1 MFKGLTQ
8 RAQRVL
14 QILAQDEAKR
24 FHSDQLLPEH
34 IMLALLKEGGGL
46 GYKALEK
53 LMIDPAKMQIELE
66 NVIPRKRGGFTLGDV
81 PPSPRG
87 RKVLEDSAEEAR
99 NLGHEYIGT
108 EHLLLACSREEDGRT
123 AQFLA
128 EFSVTTEMLREVI
141 AELSGG
147 TGRGTATAGSTAGSS
162 SASTPSGQ
170 GRRRVATAQSGKKT
184 TPTLDEFSRDLTA
197 LAREKGLDPVV
208 GRKKEIERVIQILA
222 RRTKNNPVLI
232 GEPGVGKTAIVEGL
246 AQKIVDGTAPEVLVG
261 RRVLTLDLASLVA
274 GTKYRGEFEERLK
287 RVMKEITTNGNIIL
301 FIDEL
306 HTIIGAGGAEGAI
319 DASNML
325 KPALSRGEMQCIG
338 ATTLNEYKKYI
349 EKDAALERRFQ
360 SIIVAEP
367 SVEETIEILRGIKV
381 QYEEHHNVSY
391 TPGALEVAS
400 VMSRRYIADR
410 FLPDKAI
417 DLMDEAGSRKRISN
431 SVRPTEIAELEKDV
445 ERLNSEKLALVNS
458 QNYERAAAV
467 RDEVRRIRERVEE
480 LRSQWKVT
488 LRSEQSVVD
497 AEDINYVLSEI
508 TGIPLMRI
516 AQSESERLLDIEKD
530 LHRKVIGQ
538 DEAIQVIASSIRR
551 SRTGLSAPERP
562 MGSFIFLGPTGV
574 GKSLLAKSLAEFLFG
589 SQDALIRIDM
599 SDYMEKHN
607 VSRLVGAPPG
617 YVGYDEGGVLT
628 EKIRRK
634 PYAVVLLDEIE
645 KAHPDVFNILL
656 QILEEGELQDNLGH
670 KVNFRNT
677 VLIMTSNAGAREITR
692 DASVGFR
699 TDDGILNHREIQAS
713 AMNELRRQFRPEFIN
728 RVDEIVVFHSLSDKQ
743 VRTILDILLGEVQT
757 RLAGREIILEVSK
770 SARDLLI
777 ERGYD
782 VKYGARPLRRT
793 IQREIEDPLAL
804 DLLRNRFGEGDHIL
818 VSVRNGEF
826 SFRHKNKRAASAG
839 GDAGGQNGGAED
851 GADGAGKAQGAG
863 SGAGKAQGAGNASG
877 SGDSQDSSDAQENAN
892 APGADGSDEQSGASD
907 GEFRLG
913 DHS

>member
-53 LMIDPAKMQIELE
+53 LMVDPAKMQIELE
-66 NVIPRKRGGFTLGDV
+66 NTIPKKRGGFTLGDV

-108 EHLLLACSREEDGRT
+108 EHLLLACSREAGGET
-123 AQFLA
+123 AKFLTA
-128 EFSVTTEMLREVI
+128 GNITVEMLRDVI
-141 AELSGG
+141 SELSGG
-147 TGRGTATAGSTAGSS
+147 AAAGQAAGSPAGAGSQQQS
-162 SASTPSGQ
+162 QSQG
-170 GRRRVATAQSGKKT
+170 GRRRIATAQSGKKT

-197 LAREKGLDPVV
+197 MAREEKLDPVV
-208 GRKKEIERVIQILA
+208 GRSREIERVIQILA

-246 AQKIVDGTAPEVLVG
+246 AQKIIDGTAPEVLIG
-261 RRVLTLDLASLVA
+261 KRVLTLDLASLIA

-287 RVMKEITTNGNIIL
+287 RVMKEITTNGNVVL

-325 KPALSRGEMQCIG
+325 KPALSRGEIQCIG

-360 SIIVAEP
+360 TIVVDEP
-367 SVEETIEILRGIKV
+367 TVDDTIEILKGIKER
-381 QYEEHHNVSY
+381 YEQHHHVSY
-391 TPGALEVAS
+391 TPGAIEVAA

-417 DLMDEAGSRKRISN
+417 DLIDEAGSRKRINN
-431 SVRPTEIAELEKDV
+431 SVRPTEIAELEQEI

-467 RDEVRRIRERVEE
+467 RDEVRQLKERVDE

-488 LRSEQSVVD
+488 LRNEETIVD

-508 TGIPLMRI
+508 TGIPLVRL
-516 AQSESERLLDIEKD
+516 AQTESEKLLHIEEE
-530 LHRKVIGQ
+530 LHRRVIGQ
-538 DEAIQVIASSIRR
+538 DDAIQAIASSIRR

-574 GKSLLAKSLAEFLFG
+574 GKSLLAKTLAEFLFG
-589 SQDALIRIDM
+589 SDEALIRIDM

-634 PYAVVLLDEIE
+634 PYSVVLLDEIE

-692 DASVGFR
+692 DSTVGFR
-699 TDDGILNHREIQAS
+699 SEEGIMDHKEIRSS
-713 AMNELRRQFRPEFIN
+713 AMNELRRLFRPEFIN
-728 RVDEIVVFHSLSDKQ
+728 RVDEIVVFHSLTDKQ
-743 VRTILDILLGEVQT
+743 IRNILDILLGDVQT
-757 RLAGREIILEVSK
+757 RLAEREIILEVNRP
-770 SARDLLI
+770 ARDLLI
-777 ERGYD
+777 EKGYD
-782 VKYGARPLRRT
+782 IKYGARPFRRT
-793 IQREIEDPLAL
+793 LQREIEDPLAM
-804 DLLRNRFGEGDHIL
+804 DILRGRFGQGSHI
-818 VSVRNGEF
+818 VVGVRKGGIV
-826 SFRHKNKRAASAG
+826 FRQKKRKVKNITP
-839 GDAGGQNGGAED
+839 GAED
-851 GADGAGKAQGAG
+851 DRKQLPPAEEGAI
-863 SGAGKAQGAGNASG
+863 SGAATDTGHAGNAGGTPADDGTQAEPDTSR
-877 SGDSQDSSDAQENAN
+877 GD
-892 APGADGSDEQSGASD
+892 
-907 GEFRLG
+907 FRLG
-913 DHS
+913 DDR